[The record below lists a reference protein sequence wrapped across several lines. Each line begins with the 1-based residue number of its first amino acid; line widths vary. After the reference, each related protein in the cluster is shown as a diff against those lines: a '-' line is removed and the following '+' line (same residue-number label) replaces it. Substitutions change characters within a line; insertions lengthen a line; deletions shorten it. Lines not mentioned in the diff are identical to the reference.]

1 MNKLEENIQLR
12 LKDFSPATNDDFDLV
27 YDKKNKQYPI
37 DRNIFPV
44 PNLLLFLL
52 IKICKFT
59 PKSRGE
65 KMHWNIAFTY
75 KKNNYAITYE
85 KFGLKLYTENHID
98 IRPKEVLGKLKKILD
113 IIERHELS
121 DLSKHQIL
129 KGNITLINQFPKL
142 DNQYAYFRDRALFEY
157 SSEEKNEALK
167 ENIDHS
173 DFMKNLISQ
182 INDSWGALRAGQ
194 YNALAMIDAYFS
206 RLEHLLVLALPF
218 SNYNREKDSLAEFV
232 GSIWSDKLRRILDF
246 SDIKT
251 QQHYNA
257 LINIKEKFRNTFA
270 HGGFE
275 KNGQSFYFHLD
286 KIGAIPASMS
296 SVKDSV
302 HFNFFPIDKI
312 GFERICSVFDEFDKY
327 LSLITLPKVW
337 KLADSG
343 LNLALDENSL
353 SELLEASN
361 ESEVYEQWIERNC
374 HWRDQI
380 DNADY

>member
-12 LKDFSPATNDDFDLV
+12 LKDFSPATDDDFDLV
-27 YDKKNKQYPI
+27 YDKKNKRYPI
-37 DRNIFPV
+37 ERNLFPV

-52 IKICKFT
+52 IKICNFT
-59 PKSRGE
+59 PRSRGE

-85 KFGLKLYTENHID
+85 KFGLRLYTENDID
-98 IRPKEVLGKLKKILD
+98 IKPKEVLGKLKKALN

-121 DLSKHQIL
+121 NFSKHQIL

-142 DNQYAYFRDRALFEY
+142 DNQYFYFRDRALFEY
-157 SSEEKNEALK
+157 SSEEKNEVLK

-173 DFMKNLISQ
+173 NFINNLISQ
-182 INDSWGALRAGQ
+182 INDSWSAMRAGQ

-218 SNYNREKDSLAEFV
+218 SNYIREKDNLAEFV
-232 GSIWSDKLRRILDF
+232 GSIWSDKLRRILDV
-246 SDIKT
+246 SDMQT
-251 QQHYNA
+251 QKHYNA
-257 LINIKEKFRNTFA
+257 LVNIKEKFRNTFA

-286 KIGAIPASMS
+286 KVGAIPASMS

-312 GFERICSVFDEFDKY
+312 GFEEICSVFDEFDKY
-327 LSLITLPKVW
+327 LSLVTLPKVW

-353 SELLEASN
+353 NELLKASS
-361 ESEVYEQWIERNC
+361 ESEVYEQWIELNC